1 MALISFWFFP
11 TFILCMF
18 LGHSYWGGGFFEKS
32 FENLV
37 ISFTLLF
44 YLLFGVDILS
54 SSILLLLG
62 ISQWK
67 CGKCKDMFRLPLQSL
82 DAMYVPSQKNLLET
96 HVFSASRCS
105 IFRFS
110 AAAIS
115 LTSVLVALCAA

>member
-1 MALISFWFFP
+1 MALISFWFFLP
-11 TFILCMF
+11 SFCVCFWNI
-18 LGHSYWGGGFFEKS
+18 HNWVVFFEKS
-32 FENLV
+32 FENQV

-44 YLLFGVDILS
+44 YLLLVVDILS
-54 SSILLLLG
+54 SSILLLLW

-67 CGKCKDMFRLPLQSL
+67 CGKCKDMFRSPLQSL
-82 DAMYVPSQKNLLET
+82 DAMYVPSQKNLLEN